1 MKLSSLKFHLKS
13 IKYLQIKLIKFLN
26 KIEIIVNNYLKTKL
40 EKLTFLKLAKSHTF
54 TPIY

>member
-1 MKLSSLKFHLKS
+1 MKLSNLKFHLKS

-40 EKLTFLKLAKSHTF
+40 EKLTFLKLTKSHIF
-54 TPIY
+54 TPMY

>member
-1 MKLSSLKFHLKS
+1 MKLSNLKFHLKS